1 MKNLRLL
8 LFLFLLPSILSAA
21 PVPYS
26 GKVAINGLNFQGNA
40 QFTFALRDA
49 NGTVHWRNGADAN
62 SSVTLNVDRGLYV
75 CLLGGHTMNDFPE
88 NLFLQ
93 HPQLFLVVHFFRPD
107 IGEWLHLQPDQLI
120 TSAPHALAAEVARNA
135 LTADAVKPGAITK
148 SMLAA
153 DVLADLNATV
163 VVSEQNNTGQIV
175 SITRDM
181 LPWDVLQDL
190 NGTITRSR
198 LSVDVLDDL
207 NQSIKV
213 ITRDMLPWDV
223 LQDLNGTISRS
234 RLSVDVLDDL
244 NQSIK
249 VITRDMLPWDVLQD
263 LNGTISRSRLSVD
276 VLDDLNQ
283 SIKVITRDMLPWDV
297 LQDLNGTITRSR
309 LSVDVLDDLNQSIK
323 VITRDMLPWDVL
335 QDLNGTIS
343 RSRLPADVLQ
353 DLNRTVTKSMLGQD
367 VLADLNRTVG
377 KTDLDDLILM
387 YLRPEI
393 TAQPQLQTAHTD
405 SNVTFGVSAE
415 GKYLSYQWQKNGFD
429 LAGETSPTLVVT
441 EANASLHDGNY
452 SVVVSN
458 DFGSVTSQST
468 SLQVEAASM
477 ATTHTVQGASN
488 LEMIWV
494 EPGTF
499 TMGSP
504 TSEAGRNADRE
515 DEHTVTLTK
524 GFYLGKY
531 EVTQAQYQAVMT
543 GNSNQLSATPSQYTG
558 NDRPVEKVSWDD
570 AQIFLTRLNA
580 AEQAAGRLPAGWSY
594 VLPTESEWEYACRAG
609 TTTAYSWGA
618 SIAASN
624 ANYDQSG
631 ISQTRDVGQYAA
643 NPWGFYDMHG
653 NVWEWTADWYQ
664 AAYPS
669 GTVTD
674 PTGPASGSSRV
685 TRGGSWHYP
694 GTFLRS
700 ARRLDSAPG
709 ARYNVLGFR
718 VGFKASQ

>member
-1 MKNLRLL
+1 MLL
-8 LFLFLLPSILSAA
+8 CFAMGLSAIASVAA
-21 PVPYS
+21 PIPYS
-26 GKVAINGLNFQGNA
+26 GKVAINGANFQGDA

-49 NGTVHWRNGADAN
+49 DGTVHWRNGADAN
-62 SSVTLNVDRGLYV
+62 SSVVLNVDRGLYI
-75 CLLGGHTMNDFPE
+75 CLLGGSSMNDFPP
-88 NLFLQ
+88 NLFLENSR
-93 HPQLFLVVHFFRPD
+93 LFLVVHFYRVD
-107 IGEWLHLQPDQLI
+107 TQEWLHMQPDQRI
-120 TSAPHALAAEVARNA
+120 TSAPHALAAEVANLA
-135 LTADAVKPGAITK
+135 NLAKAVLPGAITK

-175 SITRDM
+175 
-181 LPWDVLQDL
+181 
-190 NGTITRSR
+190 N
-198 LSVDVLDDL
+198 
-207 NQSIKV
+207 

-283 SIKVITRDMLPWDV
+283 SIKVITRDMLPWDILQDLNGTISRSRLSVDVLADLNQSIKVITRDMLPWDV
-297 LQDLNGTITRSR
+297 LQDLNGTISRSR

-343 RSRLPADVLQ
+343 RSRLSVDILADLNQSIKVITRDMLPWDVLQ

-377 KTDLDDLILM
+377 KTELDDLILM

-393 TAQPQLQTAHTD
+393 TAQPQSQTAYTD

-441 EANASLHDGNY
+441 EAHASLHDGNY

-458 DFGSVTSQST
+458 DFGSVASQST
-468 SLQVEAASM
+468 SLQVEAVP
-477 ATTHTVQGASN
+477 HTVQAASN
-488 LEMIWV
+488 LQMIWV
-494 EPGTF
+494 EPGAF

-504 TSEAGRNADRE
+504 TTEAGRGASKE
-515 DEHTVTLTK
+515 QEHNVTLTK

-531 EVTQAQYQAVMT
+531 EVTQAQYEAVMT
-543 GNSNQLSATPSQYTG
+543 GNTQ
-558 NDRPVEKVSWDD
+558 
-570 AQIFLTRLNA
+570 
-580 AEQAAGRLPAGWSY
+580 PA
-594 VLPTESEWEYACRAG
+594 
-609 TTTAYSWGA
+609 
-618 SIAASN
+618 
-624 ANYDQSG
+624 
-631 ISQTRDVGQYAA
+631 
-643 NPWGFYDMHG
+643 
-653 NVWEWTADWYQ
+653 
-664 AAYPS
+664 
-669 GTVTD
+669 
-674 PTGPASGSSRV
+674 
-685 TRGGSWHYP
+685 
-694 GTFLRS
+694 
-700 ARRLDSAPG
+700 
-709 ARYNVLGFR
+709 
-718 VGFKASQ
+718 